1 MGCGWSVVAVL
12 AGIGLSVL
20 VPIRARADTVT
31 ARTHVRATTEEVRRI
46 IETGLSASA
55 TFRRLVAVLDDS
67 DVMVYVEPK
76 LKHKGLGGYLSHTIV
91 ASGSYRYLRVFID
104 IGGRPHAR
112 VPVLAH
118 ELQHAVEVSRVREVH
133 DAEGV
138 ERLFSSLAV
147 PHGCGESRCYDTQEG
162 TDTERLVRIE
172 MSPRGRASVVL
183 LTRR

>member
-118 ELQHAVEVSRVREVH
+118 ELQHAVEVSRV
-133 DAEGV
+133 GV
-138 ERLFSSLAV
+138 VRLFCSLAV
-147 PHGCGESRCYDTQEG
+147 PHGWGESRCYDTQEG